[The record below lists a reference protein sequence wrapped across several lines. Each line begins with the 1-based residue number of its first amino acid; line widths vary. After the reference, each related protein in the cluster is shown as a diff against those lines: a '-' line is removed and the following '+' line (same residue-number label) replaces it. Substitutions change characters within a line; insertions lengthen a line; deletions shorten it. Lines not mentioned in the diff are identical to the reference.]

1 MHAHV
6 GMWFAQCRRRGKG
19 RRSEQ
24 APPFGSQGLCAK
36 RLGRCVQHQFGQ
48 PFVVVGAV
56 FVGNEPG
63 KKMLVRRS
71 PPALRAVSLLGGFR
85 AQALGQCSAEV
96 IEGVITLDGMV
107 GVIGNINDDPA
118 GVARLGASVDDQAI
132 MQVQVHQAQAAI
144 HDGLAVAENVFF
156 PGRHTHQ
163 QGVVAVTNVALEQRQ
178 VRCRLEGGFLVPDIT
193 LAQFGLG
200 LGVVR
205 FQLRLEVS
213 LVLLAQVQVSAQ
225 LGERMNLQGRGV
237 ALEMIAHVR
246 LGDET

>member
-1 MHAHV
+1 MHTHV
-6 GMWFAQCRRRGKG
+6 GLGFAQCRRRGKG
-19 RRSEQ
+19 RRSQQ
-24 APPFGSQGLCAK
+24 APPLRSQGLCTK

-48 PFVVVGAV
+48 SFVVVGAV

-71 PPALRAVSLLGGFR
+71 LPALGAVSLLGGFR
-85 AQALGQCSAEV
+85 AQALGQIIAKV
-96 IEGVITLDGMV
+96 IEAFITLDGMV
-107 GVIGNINDDPA
+107 GVIGNIDDDPA

-132 MQVQVHQAQAAI
+132 VHMQVHQAQAAI
-144 HDGLAVAENVFF
+144 PDGLTVAENMFF
-156 PGRHTHQ
+156 PGRHPHQ
-163 QGVVAVTNVALEQRQ
+163 QRVVAVANVAFEQRQ
-178 VRCRLEGGFLVPDIT
+178 VRRRLEGGFLMPDVT
-193 LAQFGLG
+193 FAQFGLG
-200 LGVVR
+200 FGVVR
-205 FQLRLEVS
+205 FQLCLEVS

>member
-1 MHAHV
+1 
-6 GMWFAQCRRRGKG
+6 
-19 RRSEQ
+19 
-24 APPFGSQGLCAK
+24 
-36 RLGRCVQHQFGQ
+36 
-48 PFVVVGAV
+48 
-56 FVGNEPG
+56 
-63 KKMLVRRS
+63 
-71 PPALRAVSLLGGFR
+71 
-85 AQALGQCSAEV
+85 
-96 IEGVITLDGMV
+96 
-107 GVIGNINDDPA
+107 
-118 GVARLGASVDDQAI
+118 

-205 FQLRLEVS
+205 FQLCLEVS

-246 LGDET
+246 LGNET